1 MPQHIVICDL
11 GRVEYEPAWE
21 LQKRIQAR
29 LIEAK
34 RSDPPEAIPHV
45 MLLVEHPP
53 VYTLGK
59 SGDAGNL
66 LASEEL
72 LQKRGATF
80 HHIDRGGDITYHG
93 PGQIVGYPILDLDR
107 FFTDIHRYLRE
118 LEGAVIDTC
127 TGYGVLGRRIEGRTG
142 VWIGPDE
149 RGFERKIC
157 AMGIRCSRWV
167 TMHGF
172 AFNVDTELDYF
183 DLIVPCGISDRTATS
198 LVNELGRNVET
209 HEVKERLVE
218 RIAERFAATTAW
230 LESDTAREYLEAY
243 LAAERVEDPHNEV
256 RRNNGV
262 PPLYRKSALGSS

>member
-1 MPQHIVICDL
+1 MPEHIIVCDL
-11 GRVEYEPAWE
+11 GRAEYEPTWE

-29 LIEAK
+29 LIAAK
-34 RSDPPEAIPHV
+34 RSEPPQIIPHV
-45 MLLVEHPP
+45 LLLVEHPP

-72 LQKRGATF
+72 LKQRGATF
-80 HHIDRGGDITYHG
+80 HHIDRGGDITFHG

-127 TGYGVLGRRIEGRTG
+127 AGLGITGRRIEGQTG

-149 RGFERKIC
+149 RGLERKIC

-172 AFNVDTELDYF
+172 AFNVDTQLDFF
-183 DLIVPCGISDRTATS
+183 DLIIPCGISDRTATS
-198 LVNELGRNVET
+198 ITNELDRDVDEQD
-209 HEVKERLVE
+209 VKEHLIHH
-218 RIAERFAATTAW
+218 IAERFGATTSW
-230 LESDTAREYLEAY
+230 LGGADARQYLDTYLTAEHTEA
-243 LAAERVEDPHNEV
+243 
-256 RRNNGV
+256 G
-262 PPLYRKSALGSS
+262 